1 MSLYD
6 IEVKTIAGKPQSMS
20 DWKGRTVLIVNVA
33 SQCGLTPQYAGLQAL
48 HEKYKDK
55 GFAVLGFPCNQFGR
69 QEPGSE
75 AEIQGFCTLNY
86 GVSFPMYAKIDVNGQ
101 NAHALYKH
109 LTAQKRG
116 ADGAE
121 DIKWNFA
128 KFLVGPDG
136 EVIRRYEPAEA
147 PEVIGK
153 DLEALLK

>member
-1 MSLYD
+1 
-6 IEVKTIAGKPQSMS
+6 
-20 DWKGRTVLIVNVA
+20 
-33 SQCGLTPQYAGLQAL
+33 
-48 HEKYKDK
+48 
-55 GFAVLGFPCNQFGR
+55 
-69 QEPGSE
+69 
-75 AEIQGFCTLNY
+75 
-86 GVSFPMYAKIDVNGQ
+86 VSFPMYAKIDVNGQ